1 MDTHMKHEGK
11 WYEEVEMY
19 SEFIER
25 KVSVDQS
32 TEHGAIH
39 FSLWTVIESP
49 PSYSVG
55 SKV

>member
-1 MDTHMKHEGK
+1 MDTHMTHERK

-49 PSYSVG
+49 PFYSVG